1 MPKLGDV
8 QRVIT
13 QDEIDNMLKVLCESD
28 ITENEN
34 NEQVPSHLVTAG
46 TKLLK
51 ILRNSYLHDRY
62 QDYYLRHLIIINHID
77 ELYTKYKKALG
88 EDRKCFKDETFTKEL
103 GDLFIFL
110 IMQYAFDED
119 FQNTVWKR
127 FKKIIDICK
136 SYRESNNTD
145 NSCKLSFPEI
155 DELSKQ
161 SFMKKSNKALNQAW
175 IEALKEEK
183 EDLKNECNKEYY

>member
-13 QDEIDNMLKVLCESD
+13 QDEIDNMLKVLCEGD

-161 SFMKKSNKALNQAW
+161 SFMKKSNKN
-175 IEALKEEK
+175 
-183 EDLKNECNKEYY
+183 